1 MIPRLT
7 DTPMPAPLYGEFLTE
22 LRARGFEGDLSP
34 AYADRTVLATD
45 NSIYQLMPQAV
56 VFPRNADDL
65 VRIARLL
72 EDPRFGGVTIAPRGG
87 GTGTNGQSLTDGL
100 VVDVSRHMN
109 RILEINAEERWVR
122 VQPAWSRIS
131 STRPWPNTACS
142 SRRNCPPPIARR
154 SAG

>member
-56 VFPRNADDL
+56 AFPRTADDL

-72 EDPRFGGVTIAPRGG
+72 EDPRFGSVTIAPRGG
-87 GTGTNGQSLTDGL
+87 GTGTNGQLIFTRSDGH
-100 VVDVSRHMN
+100 R
-109 RILEINAEERWVR
+109 
-122 VQPAWSRIS
+122 
-131 STRPWPNTACS
+131 C
-142 SRRNCPPPIARR
+142 
-154 SAG
+154 